1 MMKHVFGI
9 PERFSERRNSR
20 KSHLLNSHEATRRRF
35 TLIELLVV
43 IAIVAILASILLPAL
58 NKARDRAKS
67 ANCIGN
73 LKQQGMAH
81 VAYAGDNR
89 DLFLASRLG
98 PNKPEIE
105 ELQPWYYVLG
115 EKGGYLPEVD
125 FKKHTIWNCPTVLR
139 EEIGNNRTYGVPQI
153 YDAVRA
159 PGGAKMASGF
169 YMRSGKMMTSEDVV
183 VADSLARDP
192 AFPSVRKEMYYLEQ
206 RTGTEASKDNAGSIG
221 LRHNN
226 RANMAFGDG
235 HVGTREAQWIADE
248 GLYYYAVM

>member
-1 MMKHVFGI
+1 MKQAFGI
-9 PERFSERRNSR
+9 PELLPERRNPNESHPLGSR
-20 KSHLLNSHEATRRRF
+20 ETKRKDF

-43 IAIVAILASILLPAL
+43 IAIIAILASMLLPAL

-67 ANCIGN
+67 ANCVGN

-98 PNKPEIE
+98 PNKPDVE
-105 ELQPWYYVLG
+105 ELQPWYYILG
-115 EKGGYLPEVD
+115 EKCGYLPEAD
-125 FKKHTIWNCPTVLR
+125 FKKLSIWNCPTVLR
-139 EEIGNNRTYGVPQI
+139 EELGSNRTYGVPQI

-183 VADSLARDP
+183 AADSLARDP
-192 AFPSVRKEMYYLEQ
+192 AFPSIRKETYHLEQ
-206 RTGTEASKDNAGSIG
+206 RTG
-221 LRHNN
+221 
-226 RANMAFGDG
+226 
-235 HVGTREAQWIADE
+235 
-248 GLYYYAVM
+248 